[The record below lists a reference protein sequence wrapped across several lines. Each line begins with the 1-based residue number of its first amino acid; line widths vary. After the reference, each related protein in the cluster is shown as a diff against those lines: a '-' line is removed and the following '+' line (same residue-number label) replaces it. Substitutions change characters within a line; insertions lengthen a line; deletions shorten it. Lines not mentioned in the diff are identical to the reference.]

1 MTSNS
6 PRRTSLLV
14 SFFACAF
21 AAGCGNGDAPAAGAE
36 APGTGAVAFADE
48 LDVDLS
54 EMTRTETGLYIQDE
68 AEGEGETVR
77 PGNAVLV
84 HYTGWLPNG
93 MKFDSSLDRNEP
105 FVVSP
110 VGTAQVIA
118 GWNEGLQG
126 MRPGGRR
133 LLVLP
138 PDLAYGAGGT
148 PGGPIP
154 PNATLVFRVELL
166 QILP

>member
-1 MTSNS
+1 
-6 PRRTSLLV
+6 
-14 SFFACAF
+14 
-21 AAGCGNGDAPAAGAE
+21 
-36 APGTGAVAFADE
+36 
-48 LDVDLS
+48 
-54 EMTRTETGLYIQDE
+54 MTRSETGLYLRD
-68 AEGEGETVR
+68 ETVGSGEPVR
-77 PGNAVLV
+77 AGNAVLV

-105 FVVSP
+105 FMVVP

-126 MRPGGRR
+126 MRPGGAR

-138 PDLAYGAGGT
+138 PELAYGEMGT

>member
-1 MTSNS
+1 ME
-6 PRRTSLLV
+6 
-14 SFFACAF
+14 F
-21 AAGCGNGDAPAAGAE
+21 AA
-36 APGTGAVAFADE
+36 E
-48 LDVDLS
+48 LDVNIA

-68 AEGEGETVR
+68 VEGEGDPVR
-77 PGNAVLV
+77 AGNTALV

-105 FVVSP
+105 FAVSP

-126 MRPGGRR
+126 MRRGGRR

-138 PDLAYGAGGT
+138 PELAYGATGT

-154 PNATLVFRVELL
+154 PNATLVFRVEVL

>member
-1 MTSNS
+1 MTPNS

-14 SFFACAF
+14 SFFAF
-21 AAGCGNGDAPAAGAE
+21 VLAAGCGNGDAPAAGAE
-36 APGTGAVAFADE
+36 APGGGEVAFANE
-48 LDVDLS
+48 LNVDLS

-68 AEGEGETVR
+68 AEGEGEPVR

-138 PDLAYGAGGT
+138 PNLAYGETGT
-148 PGGPIP
+148 LGGPIP

>member
-1 MTSNS
+1 MV
-6 PRRTSLLV
+6 LLLT
-14 SFFACAF
+14 
-21 AAGCGNGDAPAAGAE
+21 AGCGSGDTPQEEAAV
-36 APGTGAVAFADE
+36 APGSDPTTIDFADE
-48 LDVDLS
+48 LGVEIS
-54 EMTRTETGLYIQDE
+54 EMTRTETGLFMRDDTV
-68 AEGEGETVR
+68 GEGESVR
-77 PGNAVLV
+77 AGDAVLV

-105 FVVSP
+105 FMVAP

-126 MRPGGRR
+126 MRTGGAR

-138 PDLAYGAGGT
+138 PNLAYGEMGT